1 MALRNAFEDIA
12 TEATLAA
19 LEAKTPALAAG
30 RVPVALDEPID
41 AVVSGSV
48 SVSGAVEVSNDAG
61 NPLPVSGTVSVSNFP
76 ATQPVSAAS
85 LPLPTDAAT
94 ETSLSALLAATP
106 APTTG
111 VPDNNALASA
121 ARLVGQDIETIGFV
135 ATGAGLVTPKM
146 TQMAIGTGVGVSQ
159 ASGSLLITS
168 GTTANAEYL
177 ARSVKAW
184 RGSWLLRYSSV
195 LSQRIINQ
203 NFAVIM
209 ADLVGENLTCTI
221 NSATSITV
229 ALPGHTYTAA
239 NVGQFMFVG
248 GIAGAAGVPG
258 RYAIA
263 SVVAATSITFTVAG
277 WPASGSCTLD
287 LFGHSHVKHLYNGAV
302 ATTMQLDAQREG
314 WASGDTAQTVFTSAA
329 PGHIF
334 QTHVDGRNIFW
345 SDTVRASTATP
356 NVTAR
361 ASRFENIPDDN
372 LDLYVFLWSYNGTTA
387 PASTTTWTVG
397 FISVEKFANLPVYIQ
412 GNRLQGNHAALPV
425 GIVGTPAFTLSGTG
439 TVTGDTRPLTSVGVT
454 VEASSAQTVSGP
466 GTATTNATGSGAFF
480 FVNVT
485 AITGAG
491 ASIAYQL
498 QVQDPLVTANWI
510 DVPGAVTATLTAI
523 GSTMLCVAPGL
534 NEVANAKVN
543 YPLPRAYRFR
553 RIIAGTTPSVTSSVS
568 AQYVI

>member
-1 MALRNAFEDIA
+1 MSSLTARANTGAGTDL
-12 TEATLAA
+12 LAGEVHA
-19 LEAKTPALAAG
+19 DGFA
-30 RVPVALDEPID
+30 
-41 AVVSGSV
+41 
-48 SVSGAVEVSNDAG
+48 GAVILRDAAG
-61 NPLPVSGTVSVSNFP
+61 NPL
-76 ATQPVSAAS
+76 S
-85 LPLPTDAAT
+85 LAT
-94 ETSLSALLAATP
+94 ETSLAALLAATP
-106 APTTG
+106 APVTG
-111 VPDNNALASA
+111 VPDNLIAASA
-121 ARLVGQDIETIGFV
+121 ARLVGEDIETIGFV
-135 ATGAGLVTPKM
+135 STGAGLVTPKM

-168 GTTANAEYL
+168 GTTTNAEYL
-177 ARSVKAW
+177 ARSVKSW
-184 RGSWLLRYSSV
+184 RGSWLLRYSTV
-195 LSQRIINQ
+195 LSQRIANN
-203 NFAVIM
+203 NFAVLM

-229 ALPGHTYTAA
+229 ALPGHAYTAA

-263 SVVAATSITFTVAG
+263 SVVAGTSITFTVAG
-277 WPASGSCTLD
+277 WPASGSCTVD

-372 LDLYVFLWSYNGTTA
+372 LDLYVFIWSYNGTTA

-412 GNRLQGNHAALPV
+412 GNRLQGNHAAMPV
-425 GIVGTPAFTLSGTG
+425 GIVGTPAVTA

-454 VEASSAQTVSGP
+454 VEASAAR
-466 GTATTNATGSGAFF
+466 TATGTGVTVTNATGSGAIF
-480 FVNVT
+480 FVNVS
-485 AITGAG
+485 A
-491 ASIAYQL
+491 ASGTTPTLVLRL
-498 QVQDPLVTANWI
+498 QVQDPVATANWL
-510 DVPGAVTATLTAI
+510 DVPGAVTATLTGTGQTAL
-523 GSTMLCVAPGL
+523 LCVAPGV
-534 NEVANAKVN
+534 NEVANSKVN
-543 YPLPRAYRFR
+543 YPLPRTYRFAWT
-553 RIIAGTTPSVTSSVS
+553 ITGTTPSFTFSIG